1 MSTEQEQPSGDSQVQ
16 DDELDVGTASDEPT
30 GEDATSEG
38 LDSEQTEGEDDE
50 LEEDLDGVKVRG
62 KKEQLEKLKAE
73 RLMQADYTRKTQ
85 EVAEERKAIAAVKEA
100 VEFEKRVHFENMHEV
115 ATIKAIEMQLQ
126 NFAQINWQQ
135 LADSDPVQAMKLDRQ
150 MRDLQAHREQLS
162 ASVAQRHQQF
172 TQKQQQEAA
181 RQMEEARRV
190 LQRDIPGW
198 GEELAVKLRSYAL
211 ANGYTQQEIDSI
223 RSPAMVRS
231 LYREYQMAEA
241 KKQATK
247 RQPQAPAT
255 PVTRVSSASKN
266 KAVVDPDKLS
276 PEQWLKWRNA
286 QVKR

>member
-1 MSTEQEQPSGDSQVQ
+1 MSDMEQPLGDSQVQ
-16 DDELDVGTASDEPT
+16 DDELDASTTSDELAGDEANP
-30 GEDATSEG
+30 EE
-38 LDSEQTEGEDDE
+38 LDSEQSEGEDEE

-62 KKEQLEKLKAE
+62 KKELLEKLKAE

-85 EVAEERKAIAAVKEA
+85 EVAEERKAIAAAKEA
-100 VEFEKRVHFENMHEV
+100 VELEKRVHFENMQEV
-115 ATIKAIEMQLQ
+115 ATIRAIEMQLQ

-150 MRDLQAHREQLS
+150 MRDLQSQREQLS

-198 GEELAVKLRSYAL
+198 GEELAGKLRSYAL

-247 RQPQAPAT
+247 RTPAPAA
-255 PVTRVSSASKN
+255 PVTRVSNASKN